1 MRVDVALVPARQ
13 ASQDSA
19 GRTVVVIDILRA
31 TTTVCAALA
40 HGARAVIPC
49 ASPDEAARL
58 LHSLGPDVLL
68 AGERH
73 ALPIPGFHL
82 GNSPGE
88 MRSEVVGG
96 RLVALATT
104 NGTRA
109 FLGVS
114 QAAEV
119 LAGCAVNF
127 SAVCDGVAHA
137 LAAGRDVLV
146 VCAGREGRFGL
157 DDAYAA
163 GRLLH
168 RLLGVAPAGT
178 TLNDSALA
186 VMAVATALGD
196 DWHAALRR
204 SQAAQDLDRVG
215 LSADVQA
222 AAAVDAYPVVPKLRD
237 NRLTLSPP

>member
-1 MRVDVALVPARQ
+1 MRVDVALVPAGLVT
-13 ASQDSA
+13 QDSA
-19 GRTVVVIDILRA
+19 GRTVVVIDVLRA
-31 TTTVCAALA
+31 TTTICAALA

-49 ASPDEAARL
+49 ASSDEAARL
-58 LHSLGPDVLL
+58 LHSVGPDVLL

-88 MRSEVVGG
+88 MRAEVVSGK
-96 RLVALATT
+96 LVALATT

-119 LAGCAVNF
+119 LAGAAVNF
-127 SAVCDGVAHA
+127 SAVVARVGGA

-163 GRLLH
+163 GRLVQQ
-168 RLLGVAPAGT
+168 LLGVAPAGT
-178 TLNDSALA
+178 ALNDSAIA
-186 VMAVATALGD
+186 AMAVASALGD
-196 DWHAALRR
+196 DWEAAFRRSAAAGDLDKVGLGVDVHAA
-204 SQAAQDLDRVG
+204 AQ
-215 LSADVQA
+215 
-222 AAAVDAYPVVPKLRD
+222 VDALPVVPVLRD
-237 NRLTLSPP
+237 SRLVLA

>member
-1 MRVDVALVPARQ
+1 MRLDVALVPAGLAPQ
-13 ASQDSA
+13 EPA

-31 TTTVCAALA
+31 TTTICTALA

-58 LHSLGPDVLL
+58 LHSVGPDVVL

-88 MRSEVVGG
+88 MQAAAVGG
-96 RLVALATT
+96 KLVALATT
-104 NGTRA
+104 NGSRA

-114 QAAEV
+114 QALEV
-119 LAGCAVNF
+119 LAGAAVNF
-127 SAVCDGVAHA
+127 TAVTERLHA
-137 LAAGRDVLV
+137 ALTAGRDVLI

-163 GRLLH
+163 GRMVQ
-168 RLLGVAPAGT
+168 RALGAAPAGVA
-178 TLNDSALA
+178 LNDSAVA
-186 VMAVATALGD
+186 AVAVAAALGD
-196 DWHAALRR
+196 DWEAALRR
-204 SQAAQDLDRVG
+204 AQAADDLAKVG
-215 LSADVQA
+215 LGDDVHA
-222 AAAVDAYPVVPKLRD
+222 AALVDSAPVVPSLRD
-237 NRLTLSPP
+237 NRLTLAP